1 MIAINN
7 TLYRDD
13 DNGDKLINH
22 NAGKITVK
30 VADSAVLKKVLNI
43 SYI

>member
-1 MIAINN
+1 MKMIAIYI
-7 TLYRDD
+7 TLYYRDD

-30 VADSAVLKKVLNI
+30 VADSAVLKKV
-43 SYI
+43 